1 MQKLISR
8 YPLGMPAFGLF
19 MSALASLSLLVRDS
33 ENGVA
38 LGFLAASGAVLNAFV
53 LLGRLAKK
61 RN

>member
-19 MSALASLSLLVRDS
+19 LSALASIDLLIRDS
-33 ENGVA
+33 ENGIL
-38 LGFLAASGAVLNAFV
+38 LGLLAASGAVLNAFV